1 MTVRFGIIGALL
13 LLVFGAGTLMTG
25 CGTSDNEVLADI
37 GKYKITTEEFN
48 DYYRNVRF
56 PFASAQEEFDMK
68 REFLDS
74 LIVRRLLI
82 QAAYDKGIDDLD
94 EITRLVLAN
103 KDKFLLDILYQRNVV
118 DKAKVTEAEV
128 RNFWDKLEY
137 RIRASHIV
145 VATEDTAKALVE
157 RILAGENFG
166 ELAFKYSI
174 SPDAKRNRGDLGYFT
189 WGAMVDDFQN
199 VAFTMEPGEVSP
211 PVKTDFGYHIIKVID
226 KTPNVDRLSY
236 EQAKVQIE
244 DALLAK
250 ERTELTAEYLEV
262 IRDKYP
268 VTVDP
273 ATLDYVSHKRTQLYP
288 EQLLSTLP
296 KNDFDDTQLDRD
308 ERELV
313 LATWEGGQMT
323 LFEYLTQARRLP
335 AEIRPEFSNY
345 DSVATIVLQLKLND
359 VLAYE
364 ANRQGLENDPE
375 FKRRLNL
382 FKELTMADV
391 MRNDSMPLPPAPDE
405 GRIRMYYDKN
415 PEEFTDPAKVHVYE
429 ILVSDEMLANKLVR
443 EIKSLEAFKRK
454 AMTVTERPAKRGTNG
469 DLDYIEEEWFP
480 EIFQSAWETPVGAIG
495 GPIPTMGKYSVFWV
509 EDKISPEL
517 KDFLGQKNRI
527 KNKLQIEETQAA
539 FARWVADRKEE
550 VGVDVYEDALWKT
563 VNVNAY
569 TATPDT
575 TGQVNN

>member
-1 MTVRFGIIGALL
+1 MTGRFGASGALL
-13 LLVFGAGTLMTG
+13 LMLFGMVVLLSG
-25 CGTSDNEVLADI
+25 CGDKDNDVLADI
-37 GKYKITTEEFN
+37 GSYKITTEEFN

-56 PFASAQEEFDMK
+56 PYASAQEEFDMK

-74 LIVRRLLI
+74 LVIRRLLI
-82 QAAYDKGIDDLD
+82 QAAYDKGIDKLD
-94 EITRLVLAN
+94 DITRLVLAN

-128 RNFWDKLEY
+128 KHFWDNLEY
-137 RIRASHIV
+137 RVRASHIV
-145 VATEDTAKALVE
+145 VNNEDTAKALVD

-189 WGAMVDDFQN
+189 WGAMVDEFQN
-199 VAFTMEPGEVSP
+199 AAFSMEPGEVSP

-226 KTPNVDRLSY
+226 KAPNTTRLPY

-244 DALLAK
+244 DALLSKKRA
-250 ERTELTAEYLEV
+250 EITAAYLEK
-262 IRDKYP
+262 IREKYP

-273 ATLDYVSHKRTQLYP
+273 ATLDYVEHKRTQLYP
-288 EQLLSTLP
+288 AQLLANLP
-296 KNDFDDTQLDRD
+296 KNDFDDSQLDRD

-335 AEIRPEFSNY
+335 ADIRPTFTEY
-345 DSVATIVLQLKLND
+345 DSVATIVFQLKLND
-359 VLAYE
+359 ILAYE
-364 ANRQGLENDPE
+364 AAKQGLDNDSE

-391 MRNDSMPLPPAPDE
+391 MRNDSLPTPPAPDE
-405 GRIRMYYDKN
+405 SKIRMYYDKH

-443 EIKSLEAFKRK
+443 EIKSLEDFKRR
-454 AMTVTERPAKRGTNG
+454 AMTLTERPAKRGTNG
-469 DLDYIEEEWFP
+469 DLDYIEQEWFP
-480 EIFQSAWETPVGAIG
+480 EIFQAAWDTKVGTIG
-495 GPIPTMGKYSVFWV
+495 GPVPTMGKYSVFWV
-509 EDKISPEL
+509 DDKISAAL
-517 KDFLGQKNRI
+517 KDFLSQKNRI
-527 KNKLQIEETQAA
+527 KNKLQIDEAQKA
-539 FARWVADRKEE
+539 FSKWVEDRKEE
-550 VGVDVYEDALWKT
+550 VGVEVFDAALWKT
-563 VNVNAY
+563 VNKGAY
-569 TATPDT
+569 AAVDT
-575 TGQVNN
+575 TGTANN